1 MAVFRVEKN
10 RNYTV
15 MSNVHLRDRSLPL
28 KAKGLLSL
36 ILSLPDG
43 WDFTLKGLAKLS
55 ADGLDSTR
63 SAIRALEKSG
73 YIIRRQLYDGQGRF
87 AKNEYTVFE
96 SPQSFSPASASP
108 SAERPMQLNTIGVN
122 NQGSNTLLNNYPSI
136 NLDGMDAMEMRNEYE
151 ELIRENL
158 EIDILSQDSRYD
170 IARMNE
176 MVEIMLDAIC
186 SQSPTIRI
194 NGADVPHEVVKSRF
208 LKLDSSHIEYV
219 LHAMDQ
225 CPSDIRNIRAYMLT
239 TLYMRLFRSSTMLV
253 ERTIIWST
261 ATM

>member
-1 MAVFRVEKN
+1 
-10 RNYTV
+10 
-15 MSNVHLRDRSLPL
+15 
-28 KAKGLLSL
+28 
-36 ILSLPDG
+36 
-43 WDFTLKGLAKLS
+43 
-55 ADGLDSTR
+55 
-63 SAIRALEKSG
+63 
-73 YIIRRQLYDGQGRF
+73 
-87 AKNEYTVFE
+87 
-96 SPQSFSPASASP
+96 
-108 SAERPMQLNTIGVN
+108 MQLNTIGVN
-122 NQGSNTLLNNYPSI
+122 NQGSNTLLSNYPSI

-170 IARMNE
+170 IARVNE

-194 NGADVPHEVVKSRF
+194 NGADIPHEVVKSRF

-239 TLYMRLFRSSTMLV
+239 TLYNAPVTMDNYYSALV
-253 ERTIIWST
+253 NHDLYGSK
-261 ATM
+261 